1 MNMFELR
8 LKFHIKLFLRVQL
21 GQIMAG
27 RRIGDKSLA
36 ESMLTHY
43 TDICGTRKRWLSSS
57 VISHFCK
64 Y

>member
-8 LKFHIKLFLRVQL
+8 LKFHINLFPMVQL
-21 GQIMAG
+21 VQVMAG

-36 ESMLTHY
+36 ESMLTHC
-43 TDICGTRKRWLSSS
+43 TDICGIRKRWLSSS